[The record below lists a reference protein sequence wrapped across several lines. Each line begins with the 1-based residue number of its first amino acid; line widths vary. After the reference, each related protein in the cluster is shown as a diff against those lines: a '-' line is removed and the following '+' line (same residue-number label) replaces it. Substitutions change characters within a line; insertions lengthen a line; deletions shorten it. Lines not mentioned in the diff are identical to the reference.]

1 MKIPWNKSESKAKET
16 EMTTRYALQATMI
29 QERLLKE
36 FVPSLHSIEQ
46 WFQPGIPRLRQGKMI
61 QVVLLRETRS
71 YAIFTTEGAVLDT
84 ERLQAGIKT
93 RDSLSRVVM
102 FKRKQ
107 IAAERRRGKELL
119 REYGVVPIED
129 APSEQRKGKGKEA
142 GPIACRLMDGV
153 CGRCPDCVLYGFAA
167 VKDEGSQ
174 RSRVLTDSAWSIRDY
189 QSIQK
194 YIKLNAIDETVAGGV
209 AGSAF
214 AQRDHLLPQVF
225 LPCVETLVDVTAAEL
240 VYVLGNIFRTTR
252 YGAES
257 NREGFVRNHLLGV
270 YCSDVEL
277 FSNLDLTQLFYDAFA
292 FDAKTKEQ
300 LDQGYLSL
308 ADFQAH
314 QQAVLKAAQDGA
326 MGVVYSLS
334 GEQCVALREQLG
346 KLYSNEAALR
356 ELLETLY
363 FQSQR
368 YTDVVKSEVEKK
380 GQKESEEE

>member
-1 MKIPWNKSESKAKET
+1 
-16 EMTTRYALQATMI
+16 MTTKSILQATMT

-36 FVPSLHSIEQ
+36 FIPSLQAIEQ
-46 WFQPGIPRLRQGKMI
+46 WFQPAIPRLRQGKMI
-61 QVVLLRETRS
+61 QIVLLRETRS

-84 ERLQAGIKT
+84 ERLQAGIKA
-93 RDSLSRVVM
+93 RNFLSRVVM

-107 IAAERRRGKELL
+107 VAAERRRGKELL
-119 REYGVVPIED
+119 REHRVVPIED
-129 APSEQRKGKGKEA
+129 TPTEQKKGKGKEA
-142 GPIACRLMDGV
+142 VSVACRLMDGI

-167 VKDEGSQ
+167 VKGEGSQ
-174 RSRVLTDSAWSIRDY
+174 RSRILTDSAWSVRDY
-189 QSIQK
+189 QAIQK

-270 YCSDVEL
+270 YCADVEL
-277 FSNLDLTQLFYDAFA
+277 FSNLDLTQLFYDSFVSEE
-292 FDAKTKEQ
+292 KTREQ
-300 LDQGYLSL
+300 LEQGYLSL

-314 QQAVLKAAQDGA
+314 QQGVLKAAQEGA
-326 MGVVYSLS
+326 MSIIHTLS
-334 GEQCVALREQLG
+334 TEQCTALRGQLSN
-346 KLYSNEAALR
+346 LYSNEAALR

-368 YTDVVKSEVEKK
+368 YADAAKNETEKK
-380 GQKESEEE
+380 RQQQSEEE

>member
-1 MKIPWNKSESKAKET
+1 
-16 EMTTRYALQATMI
+16 MTTKYALQATMT

-36 FVPSLHSIEQ
+36 FVPTLQSVEQ
-46 WFQPGIPRLRQGKMI
+46 WFQPDIPRLRQGKMI
-61 QVVLLRETRS
+61 QVILLRETRS

-84 ERLQAGIKT
+84 ERLQAGIDA

-107 IAAERRRGKELL
+107 VAAERRRGKELL

-129 APSEQRKGKGKEA
+129 APSEQKKGKGRDSA
-142 GPIACRLMDGV
+142 PTACHLMDGV

-167 VKDEGSQ
+167 VKGEGSQ

-225 LPCVETLVDVTAAEL
+225 LPCVETLVDVTTTEL

-277 FSNLDLTQLFYDAFA
+277 FSNLDLTQLFYDAFVS
-292 FDAKTKEQ
+292 DEKTKEQ
-300 LDQGYLSL
+300 LEQGYLAL

-314 QQAVLKAAQDGA
+314 QQAVLKKAQAGA
-326 MGVVYSLS
+326 MGVVHSLS
-334 GEQCVALREQLG
+334 GEQCAALREQLT
-346 KLYSNEAALR
+346 KLYGNETALR

-363 FQSQR
+363 YQSQH
-368 YTDVVKSEVEKK
+368 YADTMKSEAEKK
-380 GQKESEEE
+380 GQKEPQEE

>member
-1 MKIPWNKSESKAKET
+1 MVTK
-16 EMTTRYALQATMI
+16 YALQANMT
-29 QERLLKE
+29 QERLLGE
-36 FVPSLHSIEQ
+36 FFPSLQTIER
-46 WFQPGIPRLRQGKMI
+46 WFQPDIPRLRQGKMI
-61 QVVLLRETRS
+61 QIVLLRETRS

-84 ERLQAGIKT
+84 ERLQAGIKA
-93 RDSLSRVVM
+93 RDTLSRVVM

-119 REYGVVPIED
+119 REYGVVPVED
-129 APSEQRKGKGKEA
+129 TLTEQKKGKGREA
-142 GPIACRLMDGV
+142 VPTACRLMDGV

-174 RSRVLTDSAWSIRDY
+174 RSRVLTDSAWSVRDY
-189 QSIQK
+189 PAIQK

-257 NREGFVRNHLLGV
+257 NREGFVRNHLLGI

-277 FSNLDLTQLFYDAFA
+277 FSNLDLTQLFYDAFVSEE
-292 FDAKTKEQ
+292 KTRESFE
-300 LDQGYLSL
+300 QGYLSL
-308 ADFQAH
+308 ANFQVH
-314 QQAVLKAAQDGA
+314 QQAVLNTAREGA
-326 MGVVYSLS
+326 MGVVHSLS
-334 GEQCVALREQLG
+334 DEQCVALRGQLG
-346 KLYSNEAALR
+346 KLYSDEAALR
-356 ELLETLY
+356 DLLETLY

-368 YTDVVKSEVEKK
+368 YADAEKK
-380 GQKESEEE
+380 GRQLSEEE

>member
-1 MKIPWNKSESKAKET
+1 
-16 EMTTRYALQATMI
+16 MTTRYALQATMT

-36 FVPSLHSIEQ
+36 YVPSLQAIEQ
-46 WFQPGIPRLRQGKMI
+46 WFQRDIPRLRQGKMI

-84 ERLQAGIKT
+84 ERLQAGLKA

-129 APSEQRKGKGKEA
+129 SPSEQKKGKGKEA
-142 GPIACRLMDGV
+142 VPTACRLMDGV

-174 RSRVLTDSAWSIRDY
+174 RSRILTDSAWSVRDY
-189 QSIQK
+189 QAIQK
-194 YIKLNAIDETVAGGV
+194 YIKLNAIDETVAGGI

-225 LPCVETLVDVTAAEL
+225 LPCVESLVDVTAAEL

-277 FSNLDLTQLFYDAFA
+277 FSNLDLTQLYYDAFVSEER
-292 FDAKTKEQ
+292 TREQ
-300 LDQGYLSL
+300 LEQGYLSL

-314 QQAVLKAAQDGA
+314 QQAVLKDAQKGA
-326 MGVVYSLS
+326 MGVIHSLS
-334 GEQCVALREQLG
+334 DEQSVALREQLG
-346 KLYSNEAALR
+346 KLYSDEAALR

-368 YTDVVKSEVEKK
+368 YADVVKSATEKK
-380 GQKESEEE
+380 GQKEAEEE

>member
-1 MKIPWNKSESKAKET
+1 
-16 EMTTRYALQATMI
+16 MTMDTTLQAAMT

-36 FVPSLHSIEQ
+36 YIPSLQTIER

-61 QVVLLRETRS
+61 QIVLLRETRS
-71 YAIFTTEGAVLDT
+71 YTIFTTEGTVLDT
-84 ERLQAGIKT
+84 ERLQAGVEAT
-93 RDSLSRVVM
+93 DTLSRVVM

-119 REYGVVPIED
+119 REYGIVPID
-129 APSEQRKGKGKEA
+129 DISTEQKKAKGKDTM
-142 GPIACRLMDGV
+142 PTACRLMDGV

-167 VKDEGSQ
+167 VKGEGSQ
-174 RSRVLTDSAWSIRDY
+174 RSRVLTDSAWSVRDY
-189 QSIQK
+189 HDIQK
-194 YIKLNAIDETVAGGV
+194 YIKLIAIDETVAGGV

-257 NREGFVRNHLLGV
+257 NREGFVRNHLLAV

-277 FSNLDLTQLFYDAFA
+277 FSNLDLTQFFYDAFVSQE
-292 FDAKTKEQ
+292 KTKLRLE
-300 LDQGYLSL
+300 QGYLSL

-314 QQAVLKAAQDGA
+314 QQAVLMKAVQKGA
-326 MGVVYSLS
+326 MGVIHSLS
-334 GEQCVALREQLG
+334 NEHCVALKKQLSG
-346 KLYSNEAALR
+346 LYRNEAALR
-356 ELLETLY
+356 NLLATLY

-368 YTDVVKSEVEKK
+368 YAEIEKSEAAKK
-380 GQKESEEE
+380 GQQQCEEE

>member
-1 MKIPWNKSESKAKET
+1 
-16 EMTTRYALQATMI
+16 MTTRYALQASMT

-36 FVPSLHSIEQ
+36 FVPSLQAIEQ

-61 QVVLLRETRS
+61 QIVLLRETRS

-84 ERLQAGIKT
+84 ERLQAGIKAHV
-93 RDSLSRVVM
+93 SLSRVVM

-129 APSEQRKGKGKEA
+129 SPSEQKKGRGKEA
-142 GPIACRLMDGV
+142 VPTACRLMDGV

-174 RSRVLTDSAWSIRDY
+174 RSRILTDSAWSVRDY
-189 QSIQK
+189 QVIQK

-225 LPCVETLVDVTAAEL
+225 LPCIETLVDVTAAEL

-277 FSNLDLTQLFYDAFA
+277 FSNLDLTQLFYDAFVSSE
-292 FDAKTKEQ
+292 TTREQ
-300 LDQGYLSL
+300 LEQGYLSL
-308 ADFQAH
+308 SDLQAH
-314 QQAVLKAAQDGA
+314 QQAVLKAAQEGA
-326 MGVVYSLS
+326 MGVVHSLP

-346 KLYSNEAALR
+346 KLYSDESALR

-363 FQSQR
+363 VQSQR
-368 YTDVVKSEVEKK
+368 YADAEKSEAAKK
-380 GQKESEEE
+380 GQLKSEEE

>member
-1 MKIPWNKSESKAKET
+1 
-16 EMTTRYALQATMI
+16 MTTKYALQATMT

-36 FVPSLHSIEQ
+36 YISSLQPIEQ

-84 ERLQAGIKT
+84 ERLQAGIKA
-93 RDSLSRVVM
+93 RESLSRVVM

-107 IAAERRRGKELL
+107 VAAERRRGKELL

-129 APSEQRKGKGKEA
+129 TPTEQKKGKGKEA
-142 GPIACRLMDGV
+142 VPTACRLMDGV

-167 VKDEGSQ
+167 VKGEGSQ
-174 RSRVLTDSAWSIRDY
+174 RSRVLTDSAWSVRDY
-189 QSIQK
+189 QAIQK

-214 AQRDHLLPQVF
+214 TQRDHLLPQVF

-277 FSNLDLTQLFYDAFA
+277 FSNLDLTQLFYDAFVSEQ
-292 FDAKTKEQ
+292 KTREQ
-300 LDQGYLSL
+300 LEQGYLSL

-314 QQAVLKAAQDGA
+314 QHAVLKSAQEGA
-326 MGVVYSLS
+326 MGVVHSLS
-334 GEQCVALREQLG
+334 DEQCAALRGQLG
-346 KLYSNEAALR
+346 KLYGDEAVLR

-363 FQSQR
+363 FQSQH
-368 YTDVVKSEVEKK
+368 YADAEKSESAKK
-380 GQKESEEE
+380 GQLQSEEE